1 MMSLCC
7 KARAHQW
14 RNRSAACH
22 SPSTSTSWSTT
33 PASPAKRALEDPRR
47 PGGLPHN
54 LQLRPRRGRTLR
66 GLVTCHTAAK
76 RPHQLLLV
84 PLPRHLQSV
93 ARRRQRIAHP
103 AHLRVDRRQHT
114 AGRRIAARALSP
126 PAPPPGARGPPPP
139 PFFQGG
145 GGAPPTPRGGGG
157 PPPKKGGGWG
167 E

>member
-1 MMSLCC
+1 MSLCC

-14 RNRSAACH
+14 RNPSAACH

-33 PASPAKRALEDPRR
+33 PASPAKRVLEDPRR

-54 LQLRPRRGRTLR
+54 LQLRSRRGRTLR
-66 GLVTCHTAAK
+66 RLITCHTAAK

-84 PLPRHLQSV
+84 PLPRDLQSV

-114 AGRRIAARALSP
+114 AGRRIAGRRRFLKLRDGLVK
-126 PAPPPGARGPPPP
+126 PAARGEQPPQIEEQ
-139 PFFQGG
+139 FGG
-145 GGAPPTPRGGGG
+145 TLTGYPD
-157 PPPKKGGGWG
+157 
-167 E
+167 